1 MSVNLPPDVV
11 MTLDKVIFG
20 SSSSSSIENS
30 SSTEDRLRWYQQG
43 FRFAHGEG
51 LLPCGLLQST
61 GGPCGILAT
70 IQAFLLC
77 ELVFGVS
84 AFDASR
90 RDVKTSA
97 VIGEAGC
104 GSNLNKLASTT
115 HEAADNAL
123 AGSLAFAIWQA
134 ATAERGSGVAQ
145 LVTLS
150 SSELLRPGA
159 SGVPLSCT
167 AYRSYADLRNGCRNM
182 LNVFRSDSGV
192 MLLVYCLL
200 LSRGV
205 ETISRTDM
213 DEPGPLVAR
222 FGHCTQELLNLAMT
236 GEAVAGVFDGD
247 RGFSTSDEPMTSSSS
262 PLSDSS
268 AFKLRGI
275 SRRPIIGFLSHIEA
289 MKYSVVGDFL
299 KTPTMPFWLIGSES
313 HLTLLWA
320 ADAAANDESPSAPLM
335 RVFKKFEPTEGCGYI
350 QSDNLMPA
358 LNDIGITQLEA
369 VQLGPAEKLDPTQS
383 GIVLWTD
390 FWKVLAPLWEMRLKA
405 QLSSEL
411 VSNNASENIIMATG
425 GTGGPSPSLTS
436 SSSSSSSSKP
446 GASNIAD
453 MREIAQSLFM
463 SMDVDGGGF
472 IRSEAVHELVCST
485 LSNVIGLSFD
495 AHSGSSMVTDTP
507 SSSSSSSSSSN
518 QGTVTA
524 EEVSRTVSK
533 LSDRESI
540 VFLEQFLAEI
550 EPFFQ
555 RHLQNVQRNAHQN
568 DAEILMQVSKPTD
581 GVGSISG
588 NNHGSGGEG
597 GGGGVVTKRPRSDSD
612 VARELQAYER
622 SQPVNYP
629 DYAPRPTTPE
639 YCSDSEQR
647 TRSSSLSGLS
657 GAMMSNVNS
666 YHGNNKILRTSD
678 SSDAFMSSSSA
689 FIQPNL
695 SRNVEMFHWNGMF
708 SHSRRPQLTR
718 IVLQQRDTGSTQGLD
733 SDLMFGSESSLGTT
747 EEQTKRAIELSL
759 APQLSAVAS
768 MTSDGRLAPG
778 TALAAKAANAIEAI
792 LRTKWAK
799 ATLVF
804 PDGGVPPSLD

>member
-1 MSVNLPPDVV
+1 MSVSLPPDVV
-11 MTLDKVIFG
+11 TTLDKVIFG

-90 RDVKTSA
+90 RDVTNSA
-97 VIGEAGC
+97 AVVGEAGC
-104 GSNLNKLASTT
+104 GSNLNKLSSTT

-123 AGSLAFAIWQA
+123 AGALAFAIWQA

-159 SGVPLSCT
+159 RGVPLSCT
-167 AYRSYADLRNGCRNM
+167 AYRSYADLRNGCRNI
-182 LNVFRSDSGV
+182 LNAFHSDSGV

-262 PLSDSS
+262 SSSPSSDPS

-320 ADAAANDESPSAPLM
+320 ADAAANEESPSAPLM

-350 QSDNLMPA
+350 QSNNVMPA

-369 VQLGPAEKLDPTQS
+369 VQLGPAEKLDPTGS
-383 GIVLWTD
+383 GIVLWSD
-390 FWKVLAPLWEMRLKA
+390 FWKALAPLWEMRLKA
-405 QLSSEL
+405 QLSSAL
-411 VSNNASENIIMATG
+411 VANNASENTIMATG
-425 GTGGPSPSLTS
+425 GTGGPPPSLLS

-495 AHSGSSMVTDTP
+495 AHGGSSMVTDTP
-507 SSSSSSSSSSN
+507 SSSSSSSSSSY
-518 QGTVTA
+518 QGTVSA

-540 VFLEQFLAEI
+540 VFLEQFLTEI

-555 RHLQNVQRNAHQN
+555 RHLQNVQRSAHQN

-581 GVGSISG
+581 GVGSISS
-588 NNHGSGGEG
+588 NNHVSGGEG
-597 GGGGVVTKRPRSDSD
+597 GGGGGMLTKRPRSDGY
-612 VARELQAYER
+612 VARQLHAYE
-622 SQPVNYP
+622 STQPVYSP
-629 DYAPRPTTPE
+629 DYAPRPTTP
-639 YCSDSEQR
+639 
-647 TRSSSLSGLS
+647 
-657 GAMMSNVNS
+657 
-666 YHGNNKILRTSD
+666 
-678 SSDAFMSSSSA
+678 
-689 FIQPNL
+689 
-695 SRNVEMFHWNGMF
+695 
-708 SHSRRPQLTR
+708 
-718 IVLQQRDTGSTQGLD
+718 
-733 SDLMFGSESSLGTT
+733 
-747 EEQTKRAIELSL
+747 
-759 APQLSAVAS
+759 
-768 MTSDGRLAPG
+768 
-778 TALAAKAANAIEAI
+778 
-792 LRTKWAK
+792 
-799 ATLVF
+799 
-804 PDGGVPPSLD
+804 